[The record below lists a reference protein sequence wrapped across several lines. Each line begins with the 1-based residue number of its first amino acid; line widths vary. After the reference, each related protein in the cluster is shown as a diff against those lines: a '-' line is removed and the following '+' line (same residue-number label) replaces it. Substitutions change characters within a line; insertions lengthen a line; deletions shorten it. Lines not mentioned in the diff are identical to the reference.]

1 MTGRRIRKLL
11 AALCVLALLVA
22 ATTPAYAS
30 SNRSMSSMMDG
41 TDPVSPTFD
50 VLILRPV
57 GLFGVVS
64 GFCLFVI
71 SSPVMLMTR
80 PHEIGTP
87 WEKLVLGPARYVWN
101 DPLGQH

>member
-1 MTGRRIRKLL
+1 MGRRIRKLF

-22 ATTPAYAS
+22 AGSPAYAA
-30 SNRSMSSMMDG
+30 SNRSMSAMMEG

-50 VLILRPV
+50 LLILRPV
-57 GLFGVVS
+57 GMVGLVG
-64 GFCLFVI
+64 GFSLFVI
-71 SSPVMLMTR
+71 SSPIMLITR

-87 WEKLVLGPARYVWN
+87 WNNMVVKPAQYVWS